1 MLRIYVCG
9 NWVRREEKQMIFK
22 LTRAAAVTVAI
33 YVLIALNVVESS
45 SAGKTIDPPEALVAL
60 KQAFIQR

>member
-1 MLRIYVCG
+1 
-9 NWVRREEKQMIFK
+9 MIFK
-22 LTRAAAVTVAI
+22 LTRAAAVTAAI
-33 YVLIALNVVESS
+33 YALIALNVVESS